1 MGLKTRG
8 ITVYR
13 NRGYYIS
20 PPVMLRNTV
29 TGCYITVM
37 RQNYCRVIDSLALGA
52 GEVTFG
58 GIGLLDR
65 LNHKH
70 GETAARCYS
79 PLASKKGIAGGC
91 SFRHLLAGSLPSKSL
106 FTEKFRK

>member
-29 TGCYITVM
+29 TWCYITVM
-37 RQNYCRVIDSLALGA
+37 RRVYCQLIDVLASGA
-52 GEVTFG
+52 GRVTSES
-58 GIGLLDR
+58 IGLSDR
-65 LNHKH
+65 LVKGIELIH
-70 GETAARCYS
+70 GATAAI
-79 PLASKKGIAGGC
+79 KGGG
-91 SFRHLLAGSLPSKSL
+91 SSITLYLQQPTPPNNK
-106 FTEKFRK
+106 